1 MKKNPVFVAMCNQKG
16 GVGKSAMTILLA
28 GYYHY
33 LKGLNVA
40 VVDCDYPQ
48 YSLIRLKERDM
59 RTVENSEYFKQQM
72 INQWNRIQKKAYPI
86 VGAEAEKA
94 RDAADKLAKEG
105 DYDLIIVDLPGTV
118 NSRGVFNT
126 IVNMDYVIT
135 PIAPDRIVMQS
146 SLAFSTTVIDYS
158 KERKDVPIK
167 DFLFFWNK
175 KDGRAST
182 EVFDTYNLIM
192 KKMELTVLD
201 TVVPHT
207 NRYDKELSLLTKN
220 FFRCTLM
227 PPPAKA
233 LKGSGLAELAEELI
247 VKLNLK

>member
-1 MKKNPVFVAMCNQKG
+1 
-16 GVGKSAMTILLA
+16 
-28 GYYHY
+28 
-33 LKGLNVA
+33 
-40 VVDCDYPQ
+40 
-48 YSLIRLKERDM
+48 
-59 RTVENSEYFKQQM
+59 
-72 INQWNRIQKKAYPI
+72 
-86 VGAEAEKA
+86 
-94 RDAADKLAKEG
+94 
-105 DYDLIIVDLPGTV
+105 
-118 NSRGVFNT
+118 
-126 IVNMDYVIT
+126 MDYVIT

-158 KERKDVPIK
+158 KERKDVPVK

-192 KKMELTVLD
+192 KKIELTVLD